1 MRLTGRAQTAFQ
13 RLPAET
19 KASLNS
25 TAEALKER
33 FEPASQ
39 KTRYQAEFQ
48 TRRKKKTENWADLA
62 EDLLFQAD
70 KAYPDLDNKSR
81 ETLALNAYLAQLDNP
96 QIAFGVR
103 QRTPA
108 NLDAAVSAT
117 LELESYLS
125 PRATVANVTGA
136 ELKEEATTGQVGA
149 VSPSISDPK
158 LVTLVEKLID
168 RVEKL
173 EASSQPHK
181 RFSGRRDVSDR
192 EIVCWNCGKT
202 GHVSRVCATP
212 PKRRPRKTSN
222 PLRDGSHAG
231 G

>member
-1 MRLTGRAQTAFQ
+1 MAKPMITPEAFNGQGSWTEWYVHFQNVVEINDWDEANQLKWLKVRLTGRAQTAFQ

-70 KAYPDLDNKSR
+70 KAYPDLDNKAR

-103 QRTPA
+103 QRTQKKQ
-108 NLDAAVSAT
+108 NKKSRLFSST
-117 LELESYLS
+117 MCFLHGS
-125 PRATVANVTGA
+125 
-136 ELKEEATTGQVGA
+136 
-149 VSPSISDPK
+149 SI
-158 LVTLVEKLID
+158 I
-168 RVEKL
+168 
-173 EASSQPHK
+173 
-181 RFSGRRDVSDR
+181 
-192 EIVCWNCGKT
+192 I
-202 GHVSRVCATP
+202 
-212 PKRRPRKTSN
+212 
-222 PLRDGSHAG
+222 HAQ
-231 G
+231 

>member
-1 MRLTGRAQTAFQ
+1 MAKPMITPEAFNGQGSWTEWYVHFQNVVEINDWDEANQLKWLKVRLTGRAQTAFQ

-70 KAYPDLDNKSR
+70 KAYPDLDSKAR

-103 QRTPA
+103 QRTQKKQ
-108 NLDAAVSAT
+108 NKKSRLFSST
-117 LELESYLS
+117 CFLHGS
-125 PRATVANVTGA
+125 
-136 ELKEEATTGQVGA
+136 
-149 VSPSISDPK
+149 SI
-158 LVTLVEKLID
+158 I
-168 RVEKL
+168 
-173 EASSQPHK
+173 
-181 RFSGRRDVSDR
+181 
-192 EIVCWNCGKT
+192 I
-202 GHVSRVCATP
+202 
-212 PKRRPRKTSN
+212 
-222 PLRDGSHAG
+222 HAQ
-231 G
+231 